1 MMKVRMCSL
10 IFFFKQKTAYEM
22 RISDWSSDVCSSDLN
37 KLLGR
42 LAFPTIDEGHACA
55 HEVKPRLKMMDEMG
69 VYAQICF
76 HNSGVTQAGSLMSL
90 GDPELAL
97 AIIRMYN
104 DAARNRQQ
112 ESGDRLFTLA
122 HLDRKS
128 TRLNS
133 SH

>member
-1 MMKVRMCSL
+1 
-10 IFFFKQKTAYEM
+10 
-22 RISDWSSDVCSSDLN
+22 
-37 KLLGR
+37 
-42 LAFPTIDEGHACA
+42 
-55 HEVKPRLKMMDEMG
+55 MMDEMG

-76 HNSGVTQAGSLMSL
+76 HNSGVTQTGSLMSL

-122 HLDRKS
+122 HLPIWDKAAMEAEAPRCFALGLKGFVRPDTPERVGGPSFGPDRS
-128 TRLNS
+128 TERREGKGWVIRVRS
-133 SH
+133 RCS

>member
-1 MMKVRMCSL
+1 
-10 IFFFKQKTAYEM
+10 
-22 RISDWSSDVCSSDLN
+22 
-37 KLLGR
+37 
-42 LAFPTIDEGHACA
+42 
-55 HEVKPRLKMMDEMG
+55 MMDEMG

-112 ESGDRLFTLA
+112 ESGDRLFTPARLPIWA
-122 HLDRKS
+122 KAAMDTDALRSVDIRRKGFFLPQMQDQHV
-128 TRLNS
+128 TKQFRQAYLTTVMRR
-133 SH
+133 